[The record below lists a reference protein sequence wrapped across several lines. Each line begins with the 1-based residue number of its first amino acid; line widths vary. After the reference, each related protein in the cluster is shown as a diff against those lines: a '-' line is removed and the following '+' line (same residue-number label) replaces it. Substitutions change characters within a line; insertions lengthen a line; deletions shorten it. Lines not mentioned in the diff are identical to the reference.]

1 MNPARYELTIN
12 QKSGYL
18 HAVVTGENS
27 RENVARY
34 LEEILRECAARNC
47 RRLLIEERLA
57 GPRLGTMSVFEIAA
71 EGSNH
76 AQGQFN
82 AIAYV
87 DVNAEGELM
96 EFAETL
102 AVYRSFPVRV
112 FSTVDEARKWLLG
125 ADGGD
130 SPPPGR

>member
-1 MNPARYELTIN
+1 MSYKLAFISTPT
-12 QKSGYL
+12 YL
-18 HAVVTGENS
+18 HAVVTGLND
-27 RENVARY
+27 RENVMRY
-34 LEEILRECAARNC
+34 LGDIQRECAACGFSRV
-47 RRLLIEERLA
+47 LIEERLE
-57 GPRLGTMSVFEIAA
+57 GPRLDVVDVFKIVT
-71 EGSNH
+71 EGSSR
-76 AQGQFN
+76 AMGIFT
-82 AIAYV
+82 AVAYV